1 MNGIIYKSQIKY
13 IDTFRKESVGIIKE
27 LEEYAKF
34 NKVPIIHWQAGD
46 FLEFMIQSESPKK
59 VLEIGAAIGY
69 SALRM
74 ARNLREDAEL
84 DTIEYSPVNANLTR
98 ENVTKAGYDKI
109 INIYEGDARKVLLDI
124 NKKYDFVF
132 LDCDKFCY
140 TEVFQLVLP
149 LINKGGIIFI
159 DNLLLKGKVAV
170 ISKKNKKASSVLIRE
185 FNSLFLSEKSLESSI
200 YPIGD
205 GIGIG
210 RKIKE

>member
-1 MNGIIYKSQIKY
+1 MNGIIYKAQIKY
-13 IDTFRKESVGIIKE
+13 IDTFRKESDGIIKE
-27 LEEYAKF
+27 LEDYAKL

-46 FLEFMIQSESPKK
+46 FLEFMIKSEAPKK

-74 ARNLREDAEL
+74 ARNLEAGSEI
-84 DTIEYSPVNANLTR
+84 DTIEYSPVNAQLTR
-98 ENVTKAGYDKI
+98 ENVARAGYDKI
-109 INIYEGDARKVLLDI
+109 INLYEGDARKVLLDI
-124 NKKYDFVF
+124 NKRYDFIF

-140 TEVFQLVLP
+140 AEVFKIALP
-149 LINKGGIIFI
+149 LLNTGGIIFI

-170 ISKKNKKASSVLIRE
+170 ISKKNRKASSVLIRE
-185 FNSLFLSEKSLESSI
+185 FNSLFLSEKSLQSSI

-210 RKIKE
+210 RKII